1 MKIET
6 EKGVRLEGPKSSAIT
21 GPLSYPPNN
30 PLYSPYVRTPFPIG
44 LWVYNWNIKKKKGF
58 KYWLYKQLA
67 KKPVLISDVQ
77 PDLRLKVVDYAAKDY
92 GYFGVK
98 SDYRLI
104 YNKRNPKKAK
114 ISYHV
119 YIPKAYVL
127 GDIHLWGWEG
137 RMSRILQ
144 NTWGRSLLVKGNE
157 YDLTTLEDERER
169 VATVLR
175 NRGYYYFRPDYIEI
189 LADTTQE
196 RGVVDIRVALKRG
209 VPQNALRPY
218 KINQVDLILE
228 DSFTGVVRD
237 SFYFH
242 GFNIDYAKPLRIKPK
257 IIASSIRLVAGG
269 GVFRRPAK

>member
-1 MKIET
+1 M
-6 EKGVRLEGPKSSAIT
+6 
-21 GPLSYPPNN
+21 
-30 PLYSPYVRTPFPIG
+30 
-44 LWVYNWNIKKKKGF
+44 
-58 KYWLYKQLA
+58 YKQLA

-77 PDLRLKVVDYAAKDY
+77 PDYGLRSSVYAAKDY

-189 LADTTQE
+189 LADIDAGE
-196 RGVVDIRVALKRG
+196 RSR
-209 VPQNALRPY
+209 
-218 KINQVDLILE
+218 
-228 DSFTGVVRD
+228 
-237 SFYFH
+237 
-242 GFNIDYAKPLRIKPK
+242 
-257 IIASSIRLVAGG
+257 
-269 GVFRRPAK
+269 